1 MSEMEQTPKKNNNG
15 AFIAVILLLLIGLGV
30 MSYLWSSKNSELN
43 DCTAD
48 NEMLNADMNGM
59 NEMLQGYVGSMSN
72 DLKTDFKNMLETY
85 DALLEKDKSQADS
98 INAQKAKIG
107 ELLEQIESGK
117 KLTARQLFLLRKE
130 NETLRDIMKGYIIQI
145 DSLNTL
151 NLKLTSDLDS
161 TKTKLTSTAA
171 EREQYKQEA
180 EDKGN
185 LIAKGS
191 KLNAYGFSS
200 MALKSK
206 LNNTMT
212 ETNRAGNALQ
222 IVSSFSIGEN
232 KIATAGTK
240 SVYMRIITPDGKT
253 LQSRSGNVVST
264 ENGQVPYSDKK
275 DIQYNNESIDVSIY
289 YSLNGEEI
297 PKGNYQVKIY
307 CQGQLIGSDSFTL
320 K

>member
-264 ENGQVPYSDKK
+264 ESGQVPYSDKK
-275 DIQYNNESIDVSIY
+275 DIQYNNESVDVSIY

>member
-1 MSEMEQTPKKNNNG
+1 MSDIEQTPKKNNNG

-43 DCTAD
+43 DCTSD
-48 NEMLNADMNGM
+48 NELLNADMNGM
-59 NEMLQGYVGSMSN
+59 NDMLQGYVGSMSN

-171 EREQYKQEA
+171 EREQYKQDA
-180 EDKGN
+180 EVKGD

-191 KLNAYGFSS
+191 KLNAYAFSS

-222 IVSSFSIGEN
+222 IVSNFSIGEN
-232 KIATAGTK
+232 KIATSGSK

-264 ENGQVPYSDKK
+264 ESGQVPYSDKK
-275 DIQYNNESIDVSIY
+275 DVQYNNESIDVSIY

>member
-98 INAQKAKIG
+98 INAQKAKIQ
-107 ELLEQIESGK
+107 ELMQQVETGK
-117 KLTARQLFLLRKE
+117 MTARQLFLLRKE

>member
-253 LQSRSGNVVST
+253 VQSRSGNVVST